1 MKEFITVSW
10 ILIIVSL
17 IGSGINLVEGT
28 FDSFVF
34 LGTLIFVFYGAF
46 TYNVQKLIK

>member
-1 MKEFITVSW
+1 MKTFITISW
-10 ILIIVSL
+10 ILVVLSL

-28 FDSFVF
+28 FDTLVF

-46 TYNVQKLIK
+46 TYRVQKLIK